1 MKKSKH
7 KVGVRGDRDIDLSI
21 SLYLVT
27 ADFAGNKRSS
37 LQAGILTKFGQK
49 SLLDEPTEDRH
60 IVYDQLVIWVCFQPA
75 DTFYFIRGRTILS
88 SRLFIATR
96 RGPKPMTSTPNF
108 CLDELGDNRT
118 IYYDQQMM

>member
-1 MKKSKH
+1 MKVAYSEMIKKSKYE
-7 KVGVRGDRDIDLSI
+7 VSVRGDRDIDLSI

-60 IVYDQLVIWVCFQPA
+60 IAYDQLVIWVCFNLLI
-75 DTFYFIRGRTILS
+75 YFIS
-88 SRLFIATR
+88 SEANNSQFSALYRNEKGTKTNDIDTKFLF
-96 RGPKPMTSTPNF
+96 G
-108 CLDELGDNRT
+108 
-118 IYYDQQMM
+118 